1 MAEVVTSNYVQHF
14 YPINTYHSQLRSWF
28 GVLRGPY
35 VRFQHL
41 LLNIYCQRYF
51 KEFFNLGISVSIQF
65 KAQKRGF
72 ETQEVFFI
80 FKTSPSHTY
89 IKLQAQKN
97 VSRVGI

>member
-41 LLNIYCQRYF
+41 LLNIY
-51 KEFFNLGISVSIQF
+51 I
-65 KAQKRGF
+65 
-72 ETQEVFFI
+72 
-80 FKTSPSHTY
+80 HTLKFLY
-89 IKLQAQKN
+89 RTHLCEEM
-97 VSRVGI
+97 R